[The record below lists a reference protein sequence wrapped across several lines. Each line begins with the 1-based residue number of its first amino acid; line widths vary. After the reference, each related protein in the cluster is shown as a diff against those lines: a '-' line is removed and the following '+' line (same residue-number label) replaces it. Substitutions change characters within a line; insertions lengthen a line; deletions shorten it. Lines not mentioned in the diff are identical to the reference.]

1 MAASTRSGL
10 PGGFSGGNGPTDVQS
25 ARTLYGHDLHL
36 NRGELDAGAVRDPA
50 PETPSRPVTQEE
62 EFAPEPTDSLRGR
75 SGKSRFPALA
85 KLFGRWNTRG
95 QFEPRYAE
103 DDDLDTVPRERLLR
117 PLAIVVA
124 TAAISFFIVV
134 GLLKLRDS
142 TSTAPEPEPVAQ
154 PLVSPPVTSPPPPAP
169 RAQAAAPVPAPRPV
183 VAVPAAPAAPARTR
197 PLSEVLERALAQREA
212 PRAAAKRPIQRRPRA
227 RMVVPADPDSPMP
240 LSF

>member
-36 NRGELDAGAVRDPA
+36 DRADLEVAAVREPA
-50 PETPSRPVTQEE
+50 DAEETEPARPVTQEE
-62 EFAPEPTDSLRGR
+62 EFVPEKTDSLRGR

-85 KLFGRWNTRG
+85 RFFGRWNTRG
-95 QFEPRYAE
+95 DFVARAAA
-103 DDDLDTVPRERLLR
+103 DDDDEFDSIPRDRLLR

-142 TSTAPEPEPVAQ
+142 TSVAPPVTATPTPAAQ
-154 PLVSPPVTSPPPPAP
+154 PLLAVPPPPPPARP
-169 RAQAAAPVPAPRPV
+169 AAAAPAPARAPVPAQLPPRS
-183 VAVPAAPAAPARTR
+183 R
-197 PLSEVLERALAQREA
+197 PLSDVLERALAQREA
-212 PRAAAKRPIQRRPRA
+212 PPPVVKRAASRRPR
-227 RMVVPADPDSPMP
+227 RLIVPADPDSPMP